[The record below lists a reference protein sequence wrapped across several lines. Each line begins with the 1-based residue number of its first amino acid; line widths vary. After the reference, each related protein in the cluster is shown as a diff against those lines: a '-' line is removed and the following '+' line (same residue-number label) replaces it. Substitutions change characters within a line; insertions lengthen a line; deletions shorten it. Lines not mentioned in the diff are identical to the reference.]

1 MRRFGEQISFA
12 RRKVREMQTHVV
24 TTPFGRRT
32 MSLGMIATQM
42 SAKDVASDAV
52 VQKWHVFRDIKEA
65 RIAIGAT
72 DRGLAIL
79 DALLSF
85 HPDAELGGD
94 RQLVVWPSNE
104 HLIARAN
111 GMSPATLRRHVAN
124 LVECGLIIRRDSPN
138 GKRYARKGQGGQ
150 VEQAYGFDLS
160 PLVARALEFKQLAE
174 ATRAEKR
181 AIRVAR
187 EKLTLCRRDV
197 VKLIE
202 TGIEEGVPGN
212 WGRIHLSYQEI
223 VSRLPRTASLGLLE
237 AIAAELEDLRK
248 EIRSVLESFVNSL
261 NLNANE
267 SQTER
272 HIHNSNSDSNSES
285 EHGLRKQVEASG
297 SVERTDHIRSLPQRE
312 LPLGIV
318 LEACPNIGL
327 LTRSGKVSSW
337 HDLLAAAE
345 LVRPMLGI
353 SPSAWQEAVQVMGN
367 RDAAVTLGAMY
378 QRQEQISSAGG
389 YLRSLTERARQDKF
403 STWPMVM
410 ALLRARLDATKGREG
425 EGVGVLTDN
434 GLQSSLDI
442 TRVVGRTEDLL
453 EVSGALRRT
462 LNQRN
467 GRRSDAAK

>member
-1 MRRFGEQISFA
+1 
-12 RRKVREMQTHVV
+12 MQTQQLV

-32 MSLGMIATQM
+32 ISLSMIATQM
-42 SAKDVASDAV
+42 AARKVASDAV

-65 RIAIGAT
+65 RLAIGAT

-85 HPDAELGGD
+85 HPDAELAGD

-104 HLIARAN
+104 QLIARAN
-111 GMSPATLRRHVAN
+111 GMSPATLRRHLAN

-150 VEQAYGFDLS
+150 VEQAYGFDLT

-187 EKLTLCRRDV
+187 ENLTLCRRDI

-202 TGIEEGVPGN
+202 TGVEQSVPGN
-212 WGRIHLSYQEI
+212 WGRIHLAYQEI
-223 VSRLPRTASLGLLE
+223 VARLPRTASRALLE
-237 AIAAELEDLRK
+237 AITKEMDDLRG
-248 EIRSVLESFVNSL
+248 EIRSVLESFVNSQ

-267 SQTER
+267 SQIER
-272 HIHNSNSDSNSES
+272 HIQNSNPDSNLES
-285 EHGLRKQVEASG
+285 EHRFRKGGETSG
-297 SVERTDHIRSLPQRE
+297 SVEPTDNIRALPQRD

-318 LEACPNIGL
+318 LEACPNIGFL
-327 LTRSGKVSSW
+327 ARNGKVSSW

-345 LVRPMLGI
+345 LARPMLGI
-353 SPSAWQEAVQVMGN
+353 SPSAWEEAVQVMGK
-367 RDAAVTLGAMY
+367 RDAAVTLGAIY
-378 QRQEQISSAGG
+378 QRQEHISSPGG
-389 YLRSLTERARQDKF
+389 YLRSLTARARQEQF

-410 ALLRARLDATKGREG
+410 ALLRAKLDASRKGREG
-425 EGVGVLTDN
+425 EGSDMPADRSVDPSFGARR
-434 GLQSSLDI
+434 GLGQTGS
-442 TRVVGRTEDLL
+442 
-453 EVSGALRRT
+453 
-462 LNQRN
+462 
-467 GRRSDAAK
+467 